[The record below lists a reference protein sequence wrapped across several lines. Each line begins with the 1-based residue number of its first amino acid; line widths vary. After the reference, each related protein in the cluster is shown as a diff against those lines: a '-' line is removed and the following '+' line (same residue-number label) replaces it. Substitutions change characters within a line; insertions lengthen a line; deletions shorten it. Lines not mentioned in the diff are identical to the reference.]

1 MTNKIN
7 KICPLLYTGW
17 LSFKG
22 LSEQRDS
29 TEIECLGDQCGWW
42 DPEAEECIIFSALKS
57 FKDKTIKPKE

>member
-7 KICPLLYTGW
+7 KICPLLYSGW

-29 TEIECLGDQCGWW
+29 TEIECLNDQCGWW
-42 DPEAEECIIFSALKS
+42 NFEDNCCSILKAI
-57 FKDKTIKPKE
+57 KDKNN